1 MLKRCLSPLTLVN
14 QVALIVLLSTAIGLA
29 GMAVSGWLVQGV
41 QGSAHAINKAGSLR
55 MQSYRLLAAVPL
67 SEKDKPLIKEM
78 EQTAFSAELTR
89 AAERDG
95 QLAQLQGLQD
105 YWRNELIP
113 ALMRAQNRE
122 TVSADVSQFVAG
134 LDQLVSGFDRTT
146 EMRIETVVLVHRV
159 MAVFMALLLVFT
171 IIWLRAR
178 LLQPWRQ
185 LLAMAS
191 AVSHR
196 DFTQRANI
204 SGRNEM
210 AMLGTALNNM
220 SAELAESYAVLE
232 QRVQEKTAGLE
243 HKNQILSFLWQ
254 ANRRL
259 HSRAPLCERL
269 SPVLN
274 GLQNLTLLRDIELR
288 VYDTDDEENHQE
300 FTCQPDMTC
309 DDKGCQLC
317 PRGILPVGDR
327 GTTLKWRL
335 ADSHTQYGIL
345 LATLPQ
351 GRHLSHDQQVA
362 LISAAMYGVFLL
374 IQTKTHQSLFVYE
387 HEDDSDDD
395 DPHHGKPSAHSSLWH
410 AIWLIVHLIAVIAVT
425 KMNASPLETLLD
437 SMNAPV
443 AFTGFLVAL
452 LILSP
457 EGLGALKAV
466 LNNQVQRA
474 MNLFFGS
481 VLATISLTVPVVTL
495 IAFMTGNELQFALGA
510 PEMVVMVASLV
521 LCHISFSTG
530 RTNVLNGA
538 AHLALFAAYLMT
550 IFA

>member
-1 MLKRCLSPLTLVN
+1 
-14 QVALIVLLSTAIGLA
+14 
-29 GMAVSGWLVQGV
+29 
-41 QGSAHAINKAGSLR
+41 
-55 MQSYRLLAAVPL
+55 
-67 SEKDKPLIKEM
+67 
-78 EQTAFSAELTR
+78 
-89 AAERDG
+89 
-95 QLAQLQGLQD
+95 
-105 YWRNELIP
+105 
-113 ALMRAQNRE
+113 
-122 TVSADVSQFVAG
+122 
-134 LDQLVSGFDRTT
+134 
-146 EMRIETVVLVHRV
+146 
-159 MAVFMALLLVFT
+159 MALPAANFSTGQALL
-171 IIWLRAR
+171 
-178 LLQPWRQ
+178 
-185 LLAMAS
+185 
-191 AVSHR
+191 
-196 DFTQRANI
+196 
-204 SGRNEM
+204 
-210 AMLGTALNNM
+210 
-220 SAELAESYAVLE
+220 
-232 QRVQEKTAGLE
+232 
-243 HKNQILSFLWQ
+243 
-254 ANRRL
+254 
-259 HSRAPLCERL
+259 
-269 SPVLN
+269 
-274 GLQNLTLLRDIELR
+274 
-288 VYDTDDEENHQE
+288 
-300 FTCQPDMTC
+300 
-309 DDKGCQLC
+309 
-317 PRGILPVGDR
+317 
-327 GTTLKWRL
+327 
-335 ADSHTQYGIL
+335 
-345 LATLPQ
+345 
-351 GRHLSHDQQVA
+351 VA

-395 DPHHGKPSAHSSLWH
+395 DPHHGKPSAHSNLWH

>member
-1 MLKRCLSPLTLVN
+1 MSNAQEAVKTRHKETSLIFPVLALVVLFLWGSSQTLPVVIGIN
-14 QVALIVLLSTAIGLA
+14 LLALIGILSSAFSVVRHADVL
-29 GMAVSGWLVQGV
+29 
-41 QGSAHAINKAGSLR
+41 AHRLGEPYGSLI
-55 MQSYRLLAAVPL
+55 L
-67 SEKDKPLIKEM
+67 SLSVVILEVSLI
-78 EQTAFSAELTR
+78 S
-89 AAERDG
+89 
-95 QLAQLQGLQD
+95 
-105 YWRNELIP
+105 
-113 ALMRAQNRE
+113 ALMATGDAAPTLMRD
-122 TVSADVSQFVAG
+122 TLYSIIMIVTGG
-134 LDQLVSGFDRTT
+134 LVGFSLLLGGRKFATQY
-146 EMRIETVVLVHRV
+146 MNLFGIKQYLIALFPLAIIVLV
-159 MAVFMALLLVFT
+159 FPMALPAANFSTGQALL
-171 IIWLRAR
+171 
-178 LLQPWRQ
+178 
-185 LLAMAS
+185 
-191 AVSHR
+191 
-196 DFTQRANI
+196 
-204 SGRNEM
+204 
-210 AMLGTALNNM
+210 
-220 SAELAESYAVLE
+220 
-232 QRVQEKTAGLE
+232 
-243 HKNQILSFLWQ
+243 
-254 ANRRL
+254 
-259 HSRAPLCERL
+259 
-269 SPVLN
+269 
-274 GLQNLTLLRDIELR
+274 
-288 VYDTDDEENHQE
+288 
-300 FTCQPDMTC
+300 
-309 DDKGCQLC
+309 
-317 PRGILPVGDR
+317 
-327 GTTLKWRL
+327 
-335 ADSHTQYGIL
+335 
-345 LATLPQ
+345 
-351 GRHLSHDQQVA
+351 VA

-395 DPHHGKPSAHSSLWH
+395 DPHHGKPSTHSSLWH
-410 AIWLIVHLIAVIAVT
+410 AIWLIVHLIAVIVVT